1 MAVRFSNSELEAFLD
16 EALPVERMTAI
27 EESLRADEELFLSY
41 RDFPWFKNQSR
52 RKIENVTE
60 VSPEHFYWPEIDVD
74 LCLDSIRHPDKFPLK
89 ARP

>member
-1 MAVRFSNSELEAFLD
+1 MSSSAPGNTTF
-16 EALPVERMTAI
+16 AI
-27 EESLRADEELFLSY
+27 EITDIGVQGIRMLRRNEELFLSY
-41 RDFPWFKNQSR
+41 RDFPWFKNQPK

-89 ARP
+89 AKT

>member
-1 MAVRFSNSELEAFLD
+1 MSSS
-16 EALPVERMTAI
+16 THGKTTSAI
-27 EESLRADEELFLSY
+27 EITDIGAQGIRLLRRNEELFLSY
-41 RDFPWFKNQSR
+41 QEFPWFKNQPK

-89 ARP
+89 ART

>member
-1 MAVRFSNSELEAFLD
+1 MSLST
-16 EALPVERMTAI
+16 PGKPTSAI
-27 EESLRADEELFLSY
+27 EITDIGAHGIRMLRADEELFLSY

-52 RKIENVTE
+52 QKIENVTE